1 MTKKIDTQ
9 ELVEKTVK
17 TLLNLMGSTSSFTV
31 ALEEDVYVVNIE
43 GGEETGLLI
52 GRKGETLSSLQS
64 VVSAIVRSE
73 LGEWQK
79 IVLNVGDWKE
89 KQDEKLKELAQQ
101 AAQRA
106 LETGEPQPIYNLT
119 PAQRRVIHMELSE
132 NSEITT
138 VSEGE
143 GMERYLVVSPK
154 TDKSDG
160 STQE

>member
-1 MTKKIDTQ
+1 MTKTRNTG
-9 ELVEKTVK
+9 ELIEKTVK
-17 TLLNLMGSTSSFTV
+17 TLLKLMGSTSLFTV
-31 ALEEDVYVVNIE
+31 TQEKDVYVVNIE

-106 LETGEPQPIYNLT
+106 IETGEPQPIYNLT

-143 GMERYLVVSPK
+143 GIERYLVVSPK